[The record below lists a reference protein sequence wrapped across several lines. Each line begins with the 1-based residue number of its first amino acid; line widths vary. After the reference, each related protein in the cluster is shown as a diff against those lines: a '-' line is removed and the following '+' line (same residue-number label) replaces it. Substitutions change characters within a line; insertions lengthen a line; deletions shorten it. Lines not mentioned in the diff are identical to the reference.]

1 MEKEIQIQF
10 RLVDLSQLQFA
21 TLTNKWP
28 EGEMQISNQINF
40 SSETEQRTV
49 RCVAHFEYKKNDIT
63 QLLISVQ
70 STFEFS
76 KESWSAMYNLQ
87 GDEWVLPVGLLQHL
101 ADTTI
106 GATRGIL
113 AVRSEEAGFPR
124 VMLPMMAAAQFIR
137 NNLSLKRVKPSG
149 IPIPISA
156 GKA

>member
-1 MEKEIQIQF
+1 MEKDIQIQF
-10 RLVDLSQLQFA
+10 RLTDLRLLQFA
-21 TLTNKWP
+21 TLTDKWP

-40 SSETEQRTV
+40 SSETDQRLV

-63 QLLISVQ
+63 QLLLSVQ
-70 STFEFS
+70 TTFEFS

-87 GDEWVLPVGLLQHL
+87 GDEWVLPMGLVQHL

-124 VMLPMMAAAQFIR
+124 VLLPMMAAAQFIH
-137 NNLSLKRVKPSG
+137 NNLSLKRVKQG
-149 IPIPISA
+149 AMPIPTTA